1 MHSDTKG
8 NPPDNMKGWLYKWT
22 NYIKGYQRRWFVLSN
37 GLLSYYRSQ
46 AEMAHS
52 CRGSINLMGAFIDV
66 EDSCTFVISC
76 DAQTFHLRANNEVE
90 KQKWVVALEVA
101 KANAIQMMDA
111 ESDEEM
117 ESANQEEIDY
127 QSSLRQLTSK
137 LDDMN
142 TCNDLIEKHFINLQR
157 SLSELEK
164 NPEQD
169 TAERS
174 KIISERA
181 TLFKITSNAMINA
194 CHDFLELGQTQG
206 RKWQK
211 ILQNERDKRAHLE
224 ETIET
229 LAKQHNKLEKACR
242 EAKTLDSI
250 KTEGVIDAGDD
261 ASEEDEENEFFDAV
275 DEPAFPTTV
284 EVPGPRKGHRR
295 TPSGTSGLS
304 IGSNEGFG
312 GGDQEMPSSDED
324 MQVSSR
330 LEATVVPASSS
341 QDGSSQV
348 SNHHVIKRTSTG
360 RARRTKIPEKPNIS
374 LDLWSIIKN
383 CIGKELSRIPMPVNV
398 NEPLSMLQR
407 VAEDFEY
414 SHILDEAALCEDT
427 CEELARLA
435 AFTISCYGNSNNRAT
450 KPFNPLLG
458 ETFECDR
465 QEEQGWRFFA
475 EQVSHHP
482 PAAASHCE
490 SKDWTS
496 WVDITI
502 TSKFRG
508 KYLQVFPKGTS
519 HVTFKRSG
527 SHYTYGKVMVTVH
540 NIIVGKLW
548 VDLSGES
555 EIYNHTTKECCRLVY
570 KPSTYFARD
579 TPRKVTGVVVDASG
593 AARYIVSGTWDRK
606 VEIAK
611 VLNERLDKSG
621 KGKPVYETGPPQL
634 VWQRKPPP
642 SCSEKMYNMSEMALT
657 LNELEPGVAPTDSRF
672 RPDQRLM
679 EDGHWNEANKE
690 KLRLEE
696 KQRAKRRKK
705 EAEIAES
712 GGSPEVYRPNWFERR
727 LDPYTNTV
735 AYYFTE
741 EYWKAKEK
749 KDWERCPDIF

>member
-1 MHSDTKG
+1 
-8 NPPDNMKGWLYKWT
+8 MKGWLYKWT
-22 NYIKGYQRRWFVLSN
+22 NYLKGYQRRWFVLAN

-52 CRGSINLMGAFIDV
+52 CRGSINLEGAFIDV
-66 EDSCTFVISC
+66 QDSCTFVISC

-90 KQKWVVALEVA
+90 KQKWVVSLEVA
-101 KANAIQMMDA
+101 KSNAIQMLEA
-111 ESDEEM
+111 ESDEEL
-117 ESANQEEIDY
+117 ESAKDEEIDY
-127 QSSLRQLTSK
+127 QGSLRQLTSK

-142 TCNDLIEKHFINLQR
+142 TCNDLIEKHFANLQR
-157 SLSELEK
+157 ALSDLEK

-169 TAERS
+169 TAARS

-211 ILQNERDKRAHLE
+211 ILQSERDKRAHLE

-242 EAKTLDSI
+242 EAKSLEVI
-250 KTEGVIDAGDD
+250 KPEGGVDGGDNV
-261 ASEEDEENEFFDAV
+261 SEDEENEFFDAV

-284 EVPGPRKGHRR
+284 EIPGPRKHRR

-304 IGSNEGFG
+304 LGSNEGIG

-324 MQVSSR
+324 MQESR
-330 LEATVVPASSS
+330 VEARVVAVQSVTGGDATN
-341 QDGSSQV
+341 QR
-348 SNHHVIKRTSTG
+348 NHHAFRRSNTG
-360 RARRTKIPEKPNIS
+360 RMRRDRIPEKPNIS

-407 VAEDFEY
+407 VAEDYEY
-414 SHILDEAALCEDT
+414 SHILDSAAMCTDT
-427 CEELARLA
+427 CEELAHVA

-465 QEEQGWRFFA
+465 WEELGWRFFA

-490 SKDWTS
+490 GKDWTS
-496 WVDITI
+496 WVDMTM

-508 KYLQVFPKGTS
+508 KYLQLFPKGTT
-519 HVTFKRSG
+519 HITFKNSG
-527 SHYTYGKVMVTVH
+527 SHYTYQKVMVTVH

-555 EIYNHTTKECCRLVY
+555 EIYNHTTKETCRLVF

-611 VLNERLDKSG
+611 VLKERVDKSG

-634 VWQRKPPP
+634 VWQRTMPPAY
-642 SCSEKMYNMSEMALT
+642 SEKMYNMSALAFT
-657 LNELEPGVAPTDSRF
+657 LNELEPGISPTDSRF

-679 EDGHWNEANKE
+679 ENGHWNEANQE

-696 KQRAKRRKK
+696 KQRAKRRKR
-705 EAEIAES
+705 EAEAVES
-712 GGSPEVYRPNWFERR
+712 GAGPETYRPNWFERR
-727 LDPYTNTV
+727 LDPFTNTV
-735 AYYFTE
+735 AYYFTD
-741 EYWKAKEK
+741 EYWKCKETK
-749 KDWERCPDIF
+749 NWERCPDIF